1 MSQSDMKPVGRGALR
16 ARRVF
21 ARFRRDRD
29 GATAI
34 EFGLLAVPFCLLLFA
49 ILESCISFAAQQVMS
64 NITDDIAREIR
75 TGRLLAAH
83 INATSL
89 RTRICTRL
97 EIVVAKDCPGLV
109 IDLRDFTTFA
119 AAAAAAPIKL
129 TGTGASQ
136 DIDTTGFDVRAGG
149 AKTRNMLRVFY
160 RWPVMTDF
168 MRLSMSNIRQRQ
180 TLLFATATWMNE
192 PF

>member
-1 MSQSDMKPVGRGALR
+1 MSQSDITPETSRKGGLRRAL
-16 ARRVF
+16 
-21 ARFRRDRD
+21 ARFQRNRD

-64 NITDDIAREIR
+64 NVTDDVAREIR
-75 TGRLLAAH
+75 TGRLLAAD
-83 INATSL
+83 INATTM
-89 RTRICTRL
+89 RAKICGRL

-109 IDLRDFTTFA
+109 IDLRDFATFA

-129 TGTGASQ
+129 TGSGATQ
-136 DIDTTGFDVRAGG
+136 DIDTTGFAVRVGG

-160 RWPVMTDF
+160 RWPVMTD
-168 MRLSMSNIRQRQ
+168 MVRLSMSNIKGRE

>member
-1 MSQSDMKPVGRGALR
+1 MKPAESRTLSVRR
-16 ARRVF
+16 AF
-21 ARFRRDRD
+21 TRFQRNRD

-34 EFGLLAVPFCLLLFA
+34 EFGLLAVPFCMLLFA

-64 NITDDIAREIR
+64 NITDDVAREIR
-75 TGRLLAAH
+75 TGRLLAAN
-83 INATSL
+83 INATSM
-89 RTRICTRL
+89 RTKICARL
-97 EIVVAKDCPGLV
+97 EIVVAKNCPGLV

-119 AAAAAAPIKL
+119 AAAAAAPIRL
-129 TGTGASQ
+129 TGAGATQ
-136 DIDTTGFDVRAGG
+136 DIDTSGFAVRAGG

-160 RWPVMTDF
+160 RWPVMTDLV
-168 MRLSMSNIRQRQ
+168 RLSISNIRQRQ